1 MLQAPVPNTYLNMPG
16 KLSSPKTASELTS
29 DDPRR
34 KLMQAASEVFA
45 KVGYQAATVREI
57 CALAGHNVAA
67 VNYHFGD
74 KHGLYTEILKD
85 EVQSYSEEFPVKLL
99 EQLPPEE
106 ALRLFIQN
114 VFRHV
119 AKTDRPACYTKVMMH
134 ELAVPTQGLGAV
146 VELVMRPK
154 IMSLAGIVGR
164 FLQLSPTHPKTRLC
178 VHSVMGQMVHY
189 ANGRPTFAL
198 LWPDWKIDSAELEVI
213 AEHIADFSIAAL
225 KAVKK
230 ELAKAPA
237 KKV

>member
-1 MLQAPVPNTYLNMPG
+1 MPA
-16 KLSSPKTASELTS
+16 KISPTKKNSELAH

-57 CALAGHNVAA
+57 CARAGHNVAA

-74 KHGLYTEILKD
+74 KHGLYSEILKD
-85 EVQSYSEEFPVKLL
+85 EVQSYSEALPERLL

-114 VFRHV
+114 VFRHI
-119 AKTDRPACYTKVMMH
+119 ANTDRPAWHTRVMMH

-146 VELVMRPK
+146 VELVIRPK
-154 IMSLAGIVGR
+154 IMSLCGIVGR
-164 FLQLSPTHPKTRLC
+164 FLGLSPTHPKTRLC
-178 VHSVMGQMVHY
+178 AHSVMGQMAHY
-189 ANGRPTFAL
+189 AHGRLTFAL
-198 LWPDWKIDSAELEVI
+198 LWPDWKLDSEELEVV
-213 AEHIADFSIAAL
+213 ANHITDFSIAAL

-230 ELAKAPA
+230 DLAKPPA
-237 KKV
+237 KKLEWE